1 MAFSSTSSKS
11 TILPFCSTNLGSILQ
26 KIIKRQKCKT
36 LNTCKHIPNL
46 NPRKLIIIDFCKY
59 SQQQKEEQSRILSRL
74 KRLRRLII
82 PTFTKEIGNKPPG
95 MIHELYLWL
104 YIIIELH
111 IPMQQVNVII

>member
-1 MAFSSTSSKS
+1 M
-11 TILPFCSTNLGSILQ
+11 
-26 KIIKRQKCKT
+26 
-36 LNTCKHIPNL
+36 
-46 NPRKLIIIDFCKY
+46 
-59 SQQQKEEQSRILSRL
+59 
-74 KRLRRLII
+74 I